1 MDNIEVI
8 ESLSNDLIYR
18 DVTVS
23 ITLSKSL
30 CIEVPENATKEQIQE
45 QAKAEIMTPDKIM
58 KISEQLFRQFNVGIQ
73 GVDFKGW
80 HIDELEYIVEGEIL
94 KESL

>member
-1 MDNIEVI
+1 MDNIEII
-8 ESLSNDLIYR
+8 EPGSNNLIYR

-23 ITLSKSL
+23 ITLSKNL

-45 QAKAEIMTPDKIM
+45 QAKIEIMTPDKIM
-58 KISEQLFRQFNVGIQ
+58 KISEQLFRQFNIGVQ

-80 HIDELEYIVEGEIL
+80 NVDELEYIVE
-94 KESL
+94 